1 MSYKKLEINN
11 WKRKALFEFY
21 KDYEQPLFNIT
32 ANIDVTNPYQFC
44 KNNGYSFFPT
54 CLYISTKTANS
65 IEEFRIRLQN
75 NEAILFDKINS
86 GSTILK
92 DDNTFF
98 FCYFEFFSKL
108 ETFLSKSREQ
118 INIQKELE
126 FSDGERD
133 NQAVIYHSTLPWVS
147 FTAVQHAQ
155 DSIKGNSVPKIVFG
169 KYFEDGEKLLM
180 PLSVEVH
187 HALADGYHVG
197 LFFKKFQE
205 EIDNERYTK
214 Q

>member
-1 MSYKKLEINN
+1 MSYQKIELNS

-21 KDYEQPLFNIT
+21 KDYEQPFFNIT
-32 ANIDVTNPYQFC
+32 ANIDVTNLHQFC
-44 KNNGYSFFPT
+44 KKNNYSFFLT

-65 IEEFRIRLQN
+65 IEEFRIRMHN

-92 DDNTFF
+92 EDNTFF
-98 FCYFEFFSKL
+98 FCYFEFYNNI
-108 ETFLSKSREQ
+108 ETFLSKSRDQ
-118 INIQKELE
+118 INIQKEKE
-126 FSDGERD
+126 FTDGGRD

-147 FTAVQHAQ
+147 FTSVQHAQ
-155 DSIKGNSVPKIVFG
+155 DSKKGNSVPKVVFG
-169 KYFEDGEKLLM
+169 KYFKDTNQLLM

-197 LFFKKFQE
+197 LFFEKFQK
-205 EIDNERYTK
+205 EINK
-214 Q
+214 L